1 MKDVLIENAKDGS
14 VLALV
19 PAGEFIMGGKESYEG
34 GRQDRIFLPDFYMS
48 LYCVTNAQFTR
59 FVAETGYQT
68 QGNWK
73 QYATAGKDDHP
84 VVAVTWFDAVAYCD
98 WAGLRLPTEAEWEKA
113 ARGTDGRVYPW
124 GNTWDAKRCQNYNNR
139 GGYPDTCPVDGYP
152 ESCSVYGMYQ
162 MAGNVWEWCSSLYKP
177 YPYRADDGREERG
190 KNVAGDRARVL
201 RGGSW
206 LTDDEHYFRCAA
218 RDRNDPASRDANNGI
233 RCACV
238 REDSPLG
245 LGL

>member
-1 MKDVLIENAKDGS
+1 
-14 VLALV
+14 
-19 PAGEFIMGGKESYEG
+19 MGGKESYEG
-34 GRQDRIFLPDFYMS
+34 RRQDRIFLPDFYMS
-48 LYCVTNAQFTR
+48 LYCVTNAQFAR
-59 FVAETGYQT
+59 FVAESGYQA
-68 QGNWK
+68 QGSWQ
-73 QYATAGKDDHP
+73 QYAKGKDDHP

-124 GNTWDAKRCQNYNNR
+124 GDTWDVKRCQNSQNR
-139 GGYPDTCPVDGYP
+139 GGYSDTCPVDGYP

-162 MAGNVWEWCSSLYKP
+162 MAGNVWEWCNSLYRD
-177 YPYRADDGREERG
+177 YPYKADDGREERG

-206 LTDDEHYFRCAA
+206 HLVNEDNFRCAL
-218 RDRNDPASRDANNGI
+218 RNWDFPDFWFYIRGF

-238 REDSPLG
+238 REDSPLAFG
-245 LGL
+245 L

>member
-1 MKDVLIENAKDGS
+1 MTMTTTLPPLIENPKDGS

-34 GRQDRIFLPDFYMS
+34 GRQDRVFLPDFYMS
-48 LYCVTNAQFTR
+48 LYCVTNAQFAR
-59 FVAETGYQT
+59 FIAETGYQA
-68 QGNWK
+68 QGDWK
-73 QYATAGKDDHP
+73 RYAAGKDDHP

-124 GNTWDAKRCQNYNNR
+124 GNTWDAKRCQNSNNR
-139 GGYPDTCPVDGYP
+139 GGYENTCPVDAYS

-162 MAGNVWEWCSSLYKP
+162 MSGNVWEWCSSLYKP
-177 YPYRADDGREERG
+177 YPYRVDDGREERQG
-190 KNVAGDRARVL
+190 KNVGGSTRVL

-206 LTDDEHYFRCAA
+206 FSVHPNNFRCA
-218 RDRNDPASRDANNGI
+218 DRYWITPVNGYLNWGF

-238 REDSPLG
+238 RIPC
-245 LGL
+245 

>member
-1 MKDVLIENAKDGS
+1 MKDVLIENEKDGS
-14 VLALV
+14 VLTLV

-34 GRQDRIFLPDFYMS
+34 RRQDRIFLPDFYMS
-48 LYCVTNAQFTR
+48 LYCVTNAQFAR
-59 FVAETGYQT
+59 FVAESGYQA
-68 QGNWK
+68 QGSWQ
-73 QYATAGKDDHP
+73 QYAKGKDDHP

-124 GNTWDAKRCQNYNNR
+124 GDTWDVKRCQNYNNR
-139 GGYPDTCPVDGYP
+139 GGYSDTCPVDGYP

-162 MAGNVWEWCSSLYKP
+162 MAGNVWEWCNSLYRD
-177 YPYRADDGREERG
+177 YPYKADDGREERG

-206 LTDDEHYFRCAA
+206 HLVNEDNFRCAL
-218 RDRNDPASRDANNGI
+218 RNWDFPDFWFYIRGF

-238 REDSPLG
+238 REDSPLAFG
-245 LGL
+245 L